1 MATHNTLHV
10 EVVTAEREIYN
21 GEADMVVA
29 RGTEGVLGI
38 LPRHAALLTTLAIGE
53 MRIKLGDAEEPL
65 FVAGGFLEV
74 RDNVVTVLADT
85 AEHAEEI
92 DEARA
97 EDAGRPRTSNQPH
110 QGRGAGS
117 PSWWASHRDAA
128 LRAINGTSQ
137 EPAGRSQGDANQGAA
152 GRYSIVMLSEAKH
165 LAAWRARP
173 FASPSLLSGL
183 RLTQGDTL
191 WQLQ

>member
-1 MATHNTLHV
+1 METRNTLHV

-29 RGTEGVLGI
+29 KGADGYLGI
-38 LPRHAALLTTLAIGE
+38 LPRHAPLLTTLSVGE

-74 RDNVVTVLADT
+74 RSDVVTVLADT

-97 EDAGRPRTSNQPH
+97 QEGRRRRPKRLGKATTRAQPARWPR
-110 QGRGAGS
+110 
-117 PSWWASHRDAA
+117 
-128 LRAINGTSQ
+128 
-137 EPAGRSQGDANQGAA
+137 
-152 GRYSIVMLSEAKH
+152 
-165 LAAWRARP
+165 
-173 FASPSLLSGL
+173 GL
-183 RLTQGDTL
+183 
-191 WQLQ
+191 